1 MRGEVRYVEEPE
13 GTTTRVVGDRGCV
26 WLGVLGHFG
35 WMLGWKGKCG
45 RMVDWKGECYFINM
59 AR

>member
-1 MRGEVRYVEEPE
+1 MRYVEEPE